1 MAKMTVE
8 QLQAALKDPSYTART
23 DEQLQSEAQ
32 NRYTS
37 TYNQKKL
44 AAQQNYDTSDL
55 AYQQQLKTLQDTLA
69 SNQQALAKNTMDS
82 IASADR
88 YTVTRGMQRSSYGA
102 ANRASI
108 QNKGNESLA
117 ALLKQYSTDAG
128 GIEHNRTLLAR
139 QLADTL
145 ARYDIDY
152 LNDVQAYIDEQKQID
167 YERQA
172 AATEAANALQ
182 MQLFEYSQKY
192 GKSGGGGGGRRSYSG
207 TTPPPTDDNPPPT
220 SLYDDLN
227 QKETYKTY
235 KLNPSFGT
243 ANQTTGKQNAFKRA
257 ASKVAT
263 AKSNA
268 SNMVKYRTKA
278 NSAKK

>member
-8 QLQAALKDPSYTART
+8 QLQASLKDPSYTVRT

-44 AAQQNYDTSDL
+44 AAQQNYDTTDL

-128 GIEHNRTLLAR
+128 GIENNRTLLAR

-145 ARYDIDY
+145 AQYDIDY
-152 LNDVQAYIDEQKQID
+152 LNDVQAYIDEQKQVD

-192 GKSGGGGGGRRSYSG
+192 GKSGGGGGGRRSSSG
-207 TTPPPTDDNPPPT
+207 TTPPPPDDNSDFK

-268 SNMVKYRTKA
+268 SNMIKYTSKA

>member
-44 AAQQNYDTSDL
+44 AAQQNYDTTDL
-55 AYQQQLKTLQDTLA
+55 AYQQQMKTLQDTLA

-128 GIEHNRTLLAR
+128 GIENNRTLLAR

-145 ARYDIDY
+145 AQYDIDY

-192 GKSGGGGGGRRSYSG
+192 GKSGGGGGRRSSYG

>member
-44 AAQQNYDTSDL
+44 AAQQNYDTTDL

-102 ANRASI
+102 ANRANI

-128 GIEHNRTLLAR
+128 GIENNRTLLAR

-152 LNDVQAYIDEQKQID
+152 LNDVQAYIDEQKQVD

-192 GKSGGGGGGRRSYSG
+192 GKSGGGGRRSSSG
-207 TTPPPTDDNPPPT
+207 ATPPPPDDNPPPT
-220 SLYDDLN
+220 SLYDDLS
-227 QKETYKTY
+227 QKEIYKTY
-235 KLNPSFGT
+235 KLNPSFT
-243 ANQTTGKQNAFKRA
+243 HANQTTGKQNVFQRT

-268 SNMVKYRTKA
+268 SNMVKYTSKA

>member
-44 AAQQNYDTSDL
+44 AAQQNYDTTDL

-102 ANRASI
+102 ANRANI

-128 GIEHNRTLLAR
+128 GIENNRTLLAR

-152 LNDVQAYIDEQKQID
+152 LNDVQAYIDEQKQVD

-192 GKSGGGGGGRRSYSG
+192 GKSGGGGGGRRSSYG

>member
-8 QLQAALKDPSYTART
+8 QLQASLKDPSYTVRT

-32 NRYTS
+32 DRYTS

-44 AAQQNYDTSDL
+44 AAQQNYDTTDL

-128 GIEHNRTLLAR
+128 GIENNRTLLAR

-192 GKSGGGGGGRRSYSG
+192 GKSGGGGSRSKKTGSTATSDTQQTNNNSLWSNLSSGSSGSYSG
-207 TTPPPTDDNPPPT
+207 SYYQSP
-220 SLYDDLN
+220 SG
-227 QKETYKTY
+227 KEYNKSSSQSNNNNYYVSPSGKVYKKT
-235 KLNPSFGT
+235 
-243 ANQTTGKQNAFKRA
+243 
-257 ASKVAT
+257 
-263 AKSNA
+263 
-268 SNMVKYRTKA
+268 
-278 NSAKK
+278 

>member
-8 QLQAALKDPSYTART
+8 QLQDALKDPSYTART

-44 AAQQNYDTSDL
+44 AAQQNYDTTDL

-128 GIEHNRTLLAR
+128 GIENNRTLLAR

-145 ARYDIDY
+145 AQYDIDY
-152 LNDVQAYIDEQKQID
+152 LNDVQAYIDEQKQVD

-192 GKSGGGGGGRRSYSG
+192 GKSSGGGSRRSSSG
-207 TTPPPTDDNPPPT
+207 TTPPPPDDSSDSK

-227 QKETYKTY
+227 QKEIYKTY

-243 ANQTTGKQNAFKRA
+243 ANQTTGKQNVFQRA
-257 ASKVAT
+257 ASKAAT

-268 SNMVKYRTKA
+268 SNMIKYTIKA

>member
-8 QLQAALKDPSYTART
+8 QLQAALKDPSYTTRT

-44 AAQQNYDTSDL
+44 AAQQNYDTTDL

-128 GIEHNRTLLAR
+128 SIENNRTLLAR

-145 ARYDIDY
+145 AQYDIDY
-152 LNDVQAYIDEQKQID
+152 LNDVQAYIDEQKQVD

-192 GKSGGGGGGRRSYSG
+192 GKSSGGSSSKKSSSSSGSTGTSDSKTSGSLWANIASQAVQKAYSVN
-207 TTPPPTDDNPPPT
+207 PT
-220 SLYDDLN
+220 
-227 QKETYKTY
+227 
-235 KLNPSFGT
+235 FGT
-243 ANQTTGKQNAFKRA
+243 ANQSTTG
-257 ASKVAT
+257 T
-263 AKSNA
+263 LL
-268 SNMVKYRTKA
+268 
-278 NSAKK
+278 KKTTT

>member
-44 AAQQNYDTSDL
+44 AAQQNYDTTDL

-128 GIEHNRTLLAR
+128 GIENNRTLLAR
-139 QLADTL
+139 QLANTL
-145 ARYDIDY
+145 AQYDIDY

-192 GKSGGGGGGRRSYSG
+192 GKSGGGGGRRSYSG

>member
-8 QLQAALKDPSYTART
+8 QLQASLKDPSYTVRT

-44 AAQQNYDTSDL
+44 AAQQNYDTTDL

-128 GIEHNRTLLAR
+128 GIENNRTLLAR

-145 ARYDIDY
+145 AQYDIDY

-192 GKSGGGGGGRRSYSG
+192 GKSGGGGGRRSSYG

-268 SNMVKYRTKA
+268 SNMVKYRTKV